1 MDEDSDPG
9 TYEEV
14 EDESD
19 WESYDE
25 PDEEEEEEENILESI
40 PRNNEGVAAT
50 LHEVPTGGTSTGASG
65 IIQADSLLGGDD
77 DGDMM
82 YSQRT
87 PEIGIDEE
95 EESSDEEE
103 ENSEDDY
110 PVDPFDEIGQQISR
124 IGKLTI
130 RSRLIILCANM
141 PFFLGRIHLDR
152 PMGTMGGHVHG
163 ESVSNPLLSQ
173 PRRNQQRPIT
183 LHIGRGG
190 GQGLHRPDGIS
201 AITQMVDG
209 ASEDPR
215 SGSGALINDVLDHFS
230 SVLGADGIMNNS
242 DELGFHDIE
251 SLLRRDFG
259 FHNRGRRSEDAFN
272 SVQRVPTISTNG
284 RWQEAALMFGVFNR
298 AEISGRVI
306 DAIYN
311 RMVPY
316 TRDQK
321 DKLDKVE
328 KETFKLEQE
337 LEDLREE
344 RERKRREK
352 REEEEKK
359 RREEETAAREAE
371 ERQREQE
378 SAEAEEDADMENA
391 DESGSH
397 DNNAESGER
406 SIVNIGGRDV
416 DVTGMGIDPE
426 FLEALPADIR
436 EEAFTQH
443 LREMQS
449 SRNQAGSGAASNRE
463 IAPEFLD
470 ALPDSI
476 RQELLAQEALENRG
490 RRQSRGGDDDDDHD
504 DDHGAVD
511 MDLASFL
518 ATLDP
523 GLRQTLLL
531 EQDDISLSSLPPDIA
546 EEARQLR
553 NRTVAN
559 FTGAGEEGSGNA
571 GGGPLFRTIRRGDI
585 RREFF
590 PPFSGDDDDD
600 DTEEGASTSAY
611 IDMTPAATKKPSK
624 KHVAAAAMHLV
635 DKAGVAALV
644 RLLYL
649 PQHRH
654 QLGYLNDLLVSLCS
668 NKQNRLDILN
678 MVLHVLQDGSG
689 DRQSLEKGFAQ
700 TSNRA
705 KPGFSSS
712 GKGGTPAKNLGSSAK
727 NSTTDNYV
735 LSQEISPVTVMQQA
749 IETLEALVANS
760 GNVKYFFVSEHE
772 HPVGMKKSKY
782 KGKGKEKER
791 EIPKEY
797 KYPINLLLT
806 MLDRPAI
813 RDNNTTMELFSALL
827 HEVTRSLP
835 TMLKTQGDIT
845 KDESTTGDGAG
856 SKDKMEDEPP
866 TAGEGGH
873 DEEMTGLSQSGKKV
887 NAPSSKPKRTHK
899 LIDPPY
905 IPEYNLGRI
914 SHIIAAKECSGKTFQ
929 QILSVMQFLSAMP
942 GIKSFFG
949 NELLQSAMALGPVI
963 IADLKELLENVRTAE
978 KGSDLQGAALAKFS
992 SGSADQA
999 KLLRILT
1006 AIDYLFDTSRGND
1019 EKPEE
1024 YSDAKRDDGAAY
1036 LKSLYESMTFGPL
1049 WGSLS
1054 DCLLLIQD
1062 RQDMIHVATA
1072 LLPLIESLMVICKH
1086 SRVKEVQLR
1095 DQVKYEAKKND
1106 IANEP
1111 LESLFFSFTD
1121 EHRKILNQIIRN
1133 NPQLMIGSFS
1143 ILVKN
1148 PKSLEFDNK
1157 RKYFYRR
1164 IYPPS
1169 DQPSQT
1175 VSLSVRRDQVFLD
1188 SYKALYFKSA
1198 DEIKRSRLN
1207 VRFQGEEGVDA
1218 GGVTREWFQVLSR
1231 QIFNPDYALF
1241 SPVASDRTTFH
1252 PNRTSWVN
1260 PEHLSFFK
1268 FIGRIIGKAIYD
1280 LRVLDCHFS
1289 RAVYKKILG
1298 KAVSIKDMET
1308 LDLDYY
1314 KSLVWMLENDIT
1326 DIITETFSI
1335 EAEDYGEQK
1344 VIDLKPGGRDIP
1356 VTEENKREYV
1366 NLVVDY
1372 RLLRSVED
1380 QMAHFLEGKCQ
1391 LDFFFF
1397 FWLDIILTKT

>member
-1 MDEDSDPG
+1 
-9 TYEEV
+9 
-14 EDESD
+14 
-19 WESYDE
+19 
-25 PDEEEEEEENILESI
+25 
-40 PRNNEGVAAT
+40 
-50 LHEVPTGGTSTGASG
+50 
-65 IIQADSLLGGDD
+65 
-77 DGDMM
+77 
-82 YSQRT
+82 
-87 PEIGIDEE
+87 
-95 EESSDEEE
+95 
-103 ENSEDDY
+103 
-110 PVDPFDEIGQQISR
+110 
-124 IGKLTI
+124 
-130 RSRLIILCANM
+130 
-141 PFFLGRIHLDR
+141 
-152 PMGTMGGHVHG
+152 MGGHVHG

-173 PRRNQQRPIT
+173 PRRSQQRPIA
-183 LHIGRGG
+183 IQVGRGG
-190 GQGLHRPDGIS
+190 HSLHRPDGIS

-230 SVLGADGIMNNS
+230 SVLGADGIMSNNNE
-242 DELGFHDIE
+242 ELGFHDIE

-259 FHNRGRRSEDAFN
+259 LHNRGNRIEDAFN
-272 SVQRVPTISTNG
+272 AVQRVSTISTNG

-298 AEISGRVI
+298 SEISSRVL

-311 RMVPY
+311 RMVSY
-316 TRDQK
+316 TKEQK
-321 DKLDKVE
+321 EKLDAVE
-328 KETFKLEQE
+328 NEIFKLEEELTEKRDQQE
-337 LEDLREE
+337 RKEVEE
-344 RERKRREK
+344 FARKRREAK
-352 REEEEKK
+352 EAEAVRAREEAEAREREQQQTAEGDTSMENTEEDGGEQNN
-359 RREEETAAREAE
+359 EEEQEQE
-371 ERQREQE
+371 PQE
-378 SAEAEEDADMENA
+378 SA
-391 DESGSH
+391 
-397 DNNAESGER
+397 
-406 SIVNIGGRDV
+406 IVSIGGRDV
-416 DVTGMGIDPE
+416 DVSGMGIDPE
-426 FLEALPADIR
+426 FLEALPPDIR

-443 LREMQS
+443 LREMRS
-449 SRNQAGSGAASNRE
+449 SRNDSGSGNGNNRRSNRD
-463 IAPEFLD
+463 IAPEFLE

-476 RQELLAQEALENRG
+476 RQELMAQEAFENRSQQP
-490 RRQSRGGDDDDDHD
+490 QSRGGEGAEE
-504 DDHGAVD
+504 DHGPVD

-531 EQDDISLSSLPPDIA
+531 EQDDISLSSLPPEIA

-559 FTGAGEEGSGNA
+559 FSGGGRGSGEDDGNA
-571 GGGPLFRTIRRGDI
+571 PADLSMYRTLRRQ
-585 RREFF
+585 EFL
-590 PPFSGDDDDD
+590 PPFNTDDDD
-600 DTEEGASTSAY
+600 DTEEGDAPSTY
-611 IDMTPAATKKPSK
+611 IDLPVGGASKPSK
-624 KHVAAAAMHLV
+624 KHIAAAAMNLV
-635 DKAGVAALV
+635 DKAGVASLV

-654 QLGYLNDLLVSLCS
+654 QLGYLNDLFVSLCS

-689 DRQSLEKGFAQ
+689 DRHSLEKGFAQ
-700 TSNRA
+700 TSTRA
-705 KPGFSSS
+705 KPGYN
-712 GKGGTPAKNLGSSAK
+712 TPAKAGNTPSKSASK
-727 NSTTDNYV
+727 LSGEPIV
-735 LSQEISPVTVMQQA
+735 LSQDISPVTVMQQA

-772 HPVGMKKSKY
+772 YPVGMKKKY
-782 KGKGKEKER
+782 KGKGKDREKEV
-791 EIPKEY
+791 PKET

-806 MLDRPAI
+806 MLDRSVI
-813 RDNNTTMELFSALL
+813 RDTNSTMELYSGLL

-835 TMLKTQGDIT
+835 AMLKNPGNSDASE
-845 KDESTTGDGAG
+845 KKKAEKPKANDAESDDESMGEQDEDDEIDVGNSRGTGAI
-856 SKDKMEDEPP
+856 
-866 TAGEGGH
+866 
-873 DEEMTGLSQSGKKV
+873 SGKKEK
-887 NAPSSKPKRTHK
+887 NGGSKPKRNHK

-905 IPEYNLGRI
+905 IPESNLRKVADII
-914 SHIIAAKECSGKTFQ
+914 SAKDCSSKTFQ
-929 QILSVMQFLSAMP
+929 QILSVMQYLSSIP
-942 GIKSFFG
+942 GVKTYFG
-949 NELLQSAMALGPVI
+949 NDLLQSALQLGPVI
-963 IADLKELLENVRTAE
+963 RSDLQELLEMVRNAE
-978 KGSDLQGAALAKFS
+978 KGSDLQGNALAKFS

-1006 AIDYLFDTSRGND
+1006 AIDYLFDTTKSPVENEDDD
-1019 EKPEE
+1019 EGRKKDGE
-1024 YSDAKRDDGAAY
+1024 DDGAAY
-1036 LKSLYESMTFGPL
+1036 LRHLYESMTFGPL

-1054 DCLLLIQD
+1054 DCLSLIQD

-1111 LESLFFSFTD
+1111 LENLFFSFTD

-1148 PKSLEFDNK
+1148 PKALEFDNK

-1164 IYPPS
+1164 IYPSS
-1169 DQPSQT
+1169 DQATQSI
-1175 VSLSVRRDQVFLD
+1175 SLSVRRDQVFLD
-1188 SYKALYFKSA
+1188 SYKALYFKTA
-1198 DEIKRSRLN
+1198 EEIKRSRLN

-1241 SPVASDRTTFH
+1241 SPVASDTTTFH

-1356 VTEENKREYV
+1356 VTEDNKREYV

-1372 RLLRSVED
+1372 RLLRSVQD
-1380 QMAHFLEGKCQ
+1380 QMTAFLEGKFEKNNCV
-1391 LDFFFF
+1391 LFTIINFFIY
-1397 FWLDIILTKT
+1397 L